1 MLLDSSFSSAC
12 IFLVNT
18 INYLMIDIANV
29 NQTESPG
36 DTMVRRTTVLATHA
50 MLLSKNYWKCQD

>member
-18 INYLMIDIANV
+18 INYLMIDIAYV

-50 MLLSKNYWKCQD
+50 MLMSKNY